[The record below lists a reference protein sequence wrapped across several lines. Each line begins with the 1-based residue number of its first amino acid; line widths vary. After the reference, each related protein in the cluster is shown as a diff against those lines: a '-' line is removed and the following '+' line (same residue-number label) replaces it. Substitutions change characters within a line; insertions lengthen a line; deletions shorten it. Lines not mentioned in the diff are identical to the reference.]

1 MADTID
7 PRFLDKRTAERYIR
21 LGLLDEKTW
30 EKHVK
35 SLPDVAEKAAEV
47 ETAIGADEEESAGEN
62 DGYPGEMDDGIPEDP
77 GHIG

>member
-30 EKHVK
+30 EKHLK
-35 SLPDVAEKAAEV
+35 SLPDVGEKGAEV
-47 ETAIGADEEESAGEN
+47 ETAIGADDESVGHD
-62 DGYPGEMDDGIPEDP
+62 DGYEGDGGDGTHERSDHL
-77 GHIG
+77 G

>member
-21 LGLLDEKTW
+21 LGLLDEKVW
-30 EKHVK
+30 EKHLK
-35 SLPDVAEKAAEV
+35 SLPDSSDKAAEV
-47 ETAIGADEEESAGEN
+47 ETAIGTGVEGEDENGAYGGDAGE
-62 DGYPGEMDDGIPEDP
+62 ETEEP

>member
-30 EKHVK
+30 EKHLK
-35 SLPDVAEKAAEV
+35 SLPDVSDKGAEV
-47 ETAIGADEEESAGEN
+47 VTAIGAGDEGEDDNGAYGGDAGEGSEES
-62 DGYPGEMDDGIPEDP
+62 